1 MDDTSKTKNETAR
14 TLLADVTT
22 AEQALLAQIETLAA
36 ADALTEDD
44 RQQLSYQS
52 ELLCAE
58 LRACIDPSD
67 WE

>member
-1 MDDTSKTKNETAR
+1 MNNTSNMMDQPSN

-22 AEQALLAQIETLAA
+22 AEQALLNRIESLAA

-44 RQQLSYQS
+44 RQQLSYQI

-58 LRACIDPSD
+58 LRACIDPND